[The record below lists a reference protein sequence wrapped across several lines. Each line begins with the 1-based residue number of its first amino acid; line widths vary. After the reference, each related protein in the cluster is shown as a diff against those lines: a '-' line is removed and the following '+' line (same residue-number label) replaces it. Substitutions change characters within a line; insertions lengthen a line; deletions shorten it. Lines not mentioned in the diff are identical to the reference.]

1 MFFSRFKKSIN
12 NKGFSIIEALVGIT
26 LAALLLVAF
35 TSLITQTIK
44 INQANMSKLKATMYL
59 QELIEVAKDLEQ
71 SATTTI
77 FENPL
82 CNAPNICHPED
93 LGGHWTLVSG
103 VESLEDGAFVRSITI
118 EPVSRDAGYNIE
130 TIYNIANDDPNT
142 KIATSTISWS
152 DGFKNNTSTLETYLY
167 YYGQ

>member
-1 MFFSRFKKSIN
+1 MFSPRFKKSIN

-44 INQANMSKLKATMYL
+44 INQANMSKLKAMMYL

-77 FENPL
+77 FGPPND
-82 CNAPNICHPED
+82 CNTSNACHPEAD
-93 LGGHWTLVSG
+93 NSVSPPEWNLVLD
-103 VESLEDGAFVRSITI
+103 EQKLENDTFTRSITI
-118 EPVSRDAGYNIE
+118 SATVDANV
-130 TIYNIANDDPNT
+130 
-142 KIATSTISWS
+142 KMATATISWH
-152 DGFKNNTSTLETYLY
+152 DGFKYNTSTLETYLY